1 MAMVL
6 DSFVSR
12 YIGEVTLFL
21 EGEICKVLGVKK
33 EIKTLQEK
41 LETIKCYLESAE
53 RKSRGD
59 RGIEDWVMRLKA
71 IMYDA
76 DDIIDLCMMEGG
88 KLLEA
93 RGSASA
99 SGVSF
104 LFSFVSSCFRCT
116 KYRHEIAGEIEAI
129 NGRLKQIAED
139 TSILSNLQSSGSHQP
154 QPEKPTVLETSP
166 LEVEED
172 NVGGQIEV
180 DADTLIT
187 AMLEDTK
194 QKCRIFGIV
203 GMGGIGKSTLAR
215 KIYNDERIRVNYPIQ
230 IWLYISKNYSETK
243 LLGELIRCAA
253 NKLEGREAKSESF
266 EGQSRSELEPK
277 LASLLTKNLFVVL
290 DDVWSTNLWNDF
302 LRKPLSKAVGS
313 STILVTTRN
322 ETVLN
327 GMRASYT
334 HSVEKMDD
342 NSGWMLLRNLVF
354 RAGEEDDER
363 MLEEVGM
370 EIVRKCDGLPLAIK
384 AIAGLLVSN
393 DKSIGKWKEVL
404 ESDAWNMNQID
415 DEVPAALN
423 LSYVDLPSHLKQCF
437 LYCSLLTQKSDSYY
451 KEIIRLWV
459 AEGLIAERGN
469 RLLED
474 IGEEYYHELVCRNLL
489 QVYPGTLGREHFFM
503 HDHFRS
509 LGAYL
514 MKDEG
519 KLIRHGQRL
528 NLKAN
533 AKIRR
538 LSVSKMGNKLELPDQ
553 IMEDKCL
560 RTLILI
566 YSPRTKIIE
575 DNVLRKLSHLRV
587 LVLSGT
593 SIKRLPDC
601 IGDLLQLRY
610 IDLDETNIYEI
621 PESIGRL
628 ANLQTLNLYNCAH
641 LHRLPN
647 AITRLHSLRCLDIE
661 NVPLTHVPKG
671 IGKLMDLNHL
681 EGFVIGHN
689 DPTNELHEEGCDL
702 EELQALS
709 KLRCLRIYGLERAVT
724 GVSVLA
730 DKTLLK
736 ELTLCW
742 MPPKEDDDDEED
754 DGDGDGDDSYC
765 EKDDDDEEEEENKE
779 DNRDKDEGQEVTWNE
794 KEFQAVEKVCDE
806 LSPPSSLQ
814 DLTIRR
820 FPGRQLPC
828 WLMSTSLDKSFPNLA
843 YLRFWDLKSCTELP
857 PLGMLPLL
865 KHLDITG
872 GEAIKTIGPEFLG
885 RKFPG
890 TSAFPKLEHLE
901 FDEMPNWEEWSVWRM
916 EENGQ
921 GPHLKLFPNLKICKI
936 IECPKLRALP
946 EGLSHATKLKELY
959 LDSTQDLR
967 EITNLRLNYKLEVK
981 DNTMLNRISNLSMK
995 YLKVEDCPNL
1005 EYVENLDRL
1014 QQLVLI
1020 CPRQMKQLPQWL
1032 STLIQQRQSIPS
1044 AQWSFRKLELQ
1055 CNTVLLKSCLE
1066 GNENWHIIQQ
1076 IPDVIIQTYSRKSYI
1091 RYSKHPRMYDAKV

>member
-1 MAMVL
+1 MVL

-12 YIGEVTLFL
+12 YIEEVTGFV

-41 LETIKCYLESAE
+41 LEMIKCYLESAE

-59 RGIEDWVMRLKA
+59 PGIEAWVRKLKA

-104 LFSFVSSCFRCT
+104 AFSFVSSCFRCT
-116 KYRHEIAGEIEAI
+116 KHRHEIAGEIEAI

-139 TSILSNLQSSGSHQP
+139 TSILSHLQSSGSHQP
-154 QPEKPTVLETSP
+154 QPEKPTVPETP

-172 NVGGQIEV
+172 IVGGQIEA
-180 DADTLIT
+180 DADTLIN

-215 KIYNDERIRVNYPIQ
+215 KILNDERIRVNYPIQ

-243 LLGELIRCAA
+243 LLGELIRCAS
-253 NKLEGREAKSESF
+253 NKSEGGEAKQESF
-266 EGQSRSELEPK
+266 EGQSKSELEIK
-277 LASLLTKNLFVVL
+277 LASLLTKNLFLVL

-302 LRKPLSKAVGS
+302 LRKPLSKAVGC
-313 STILVTTRN
+313 TILVTTRK
-322 ETVLN
+322 ETVLK
-327 GMRASYT
+327 GMRPSYT
-334 HSVEKMDD
+334 HPVEKMDV

-354 RAGEEDDER
+354 GAEEEDDER
-363 MLEEVGM
+363 RLKEVGM
-370 EIVRKCDGLPLAIK
+370 KIVRKCDGLPLAIK
-384 AIAGLLVSN
+384 AIAGVLVCN
-393 DKSIGKWKEVL
+393 DRSIGKWEEVL
-404 ESDAWNMNQID
+404 GSDAWNMNQID
-415 DEVPAALN
+415 DEVPGALN

-437 LYCSLLTQKSDSYY
+437 LYCSLHPQKSDMYY
-451 KEIIRLWV
+451 KEIIRFWV
-459 AEGLIAERGN
+459 AEGLIAQQGN

-474 IGEEYYHELVCRNLL
+474 IAEEYYHELICRNLL
-489 QVYPGTLGREHFFM
+489 QVDAGTLGKKNFSM
-503 HDHFRS
+503 HDHLRS
-509 LGAYL
+509 LSACL

-528 NLKAN
+528 DFRAN
-533 AKIRR
+533 EKIRR
-538 LSVSKMGNKLELPDQ
+538 LSVSKMGNKLVLPDK
-553 IMEDKCL
+553 IMKDKCL

-566 YSPRTKIIE
+566 DSPRTKIIE
-575 DNVLRKLSHLRV
+575 DNVLRMLPHLRV
-587 LVLSGT
+587 LDLSYT
-593 SIKRLPDC
+593 SIKTLPGC
-601 IGDLLQLRY
+601 IGELLQLRY
-610 IDLDETNIYEI
+610 IDLDGTNIYEI

-628 ANLQTLNLYNCAH
+628 ANLQTLNLCNCEY
-641 LHRLPN
+641 LHRLPK
-647 AITRLHSLRCLDIE
+647 AITMLHSLRCLDIE

-681 EGFVIGHN
+681 EGFVVGHN
-689 DPTNELHEEGCDL
+689 DPTNKLHEEGCDL

-709 KLRCLRIYGLERAVT
+709 KLRCLGLYRLERA
-724 GVSVLA
+724 
-730 DKTLLK
+730 
-736 ELTLCW
+736 
-742 MPPKEDDDDEED
+742 DDDREA
-754 DGDGDGDDSYC
+754 
-765 EKDDDDEEEEENKE
+765 EEEEGNEDDNGDEN
-779 DNRDKDEGQEVTWNE
+779 EGQGVRWNDE
-794 KEFQAVEKVCDE
+794 QFQAVEKVCDE
-806 LSPPSSLQ
+806 LSPPSSLE
-814 DLTIRR
+814 DLVFQR
-820 FPGRQLPC
+820 FPGRQFPG

-843 YLRFWDLKSCTELP
+843 YLRIWYLKSCTELP

-865 KHLDITG
+865 KHLDVTG
-872 GEAIKTIGPEFLG
+872 GEAIKTIGPGFLG
-885 RKFPG
+885 RKLPG
-890 TSAFPKLEHLE
+890 ASAFPKLEYLE
-901 FDEMPNWEEWSVWRM
+901 FYEMPNWEEWSLWGM

-936 IECPKLRALP
+936 IDCPKLRALP

-959 LDSTQDLR
+959 LESTQDLR
-967 EITNLRLNYKLEVK
+967 EITNIRVNYKLEVK

-1055 CNTVLLKSCLE
+1055 CNIVLLKSCLE

-1076 IPDVIIQTYSRKSYI
+1076 IPDVIIQTYSRKKYI
-1091 RYSKHPRMYDAKV
+1091 RYSKHPRMYDANV

>member
-1 MAMVL
+1 MAMIL

-12 YIGEVTLFL
+12 CIEQVTGFV

-41 LETIKCYLESAE
+41 LEMIKCYLESAE

-59 RGIEDWVMRLKA
+59 PGIEAWVRKLKD

-104 LFSFVSSCFRCT
+104 VFSFVSSCFRCT
-116 KYRHEIAGEIEAI
+116 KQRHEIAGKIEAI
-129 NGRLKQIAED
+129 NGRLKQIAEEA
-139 TSILSNLQSSGSHQP
+139 SILSNLQSSGSHQP
-154 QPEKPTVLETSP
+154 QPEKPTLLETTS

-172 NVGGQIEV
+172 IVGGQIEV
-180 DADTLIT
+180 DADTLIN

-215 KIYNDERIRVNYPIQ
+215 KIINDERIRVNFPIQ
-230 IWLYISKNYSETK
+230 KWLYISKYYSETK

-253 NKLEGREAKSESF
+253 NKSEGGEAKQESF
-266 EGQSRSELEPK
+266 EGQSKSELEIK
-277 LASLLTKNLFVVL
+277 LASLLTKKLFLVL
-290 DDVWSTNLWNDF
+290 DDVWSKKIWNDF
-302 LRKPLSKAVGS
+302 LRKPLSKAAGS
-313 STILVTTRN
+313 STILVTTRKN
-322 ETVLN
+322 TLLK
-327 GMRASYT
+327 GMRPCHT
-334 HSVEKMDD
+334 HSVEKMDV
-342 NSGWMLLRNLVF
+342 NSGWMLLRTLVF
-354 RAGEEDDER
+354 RKGDEDDER
-363 MLEEVGM
+363 RLKEVGM
-370 EIVRKCDGLPLAIK
+370 KIVRKCDGLPLSIK
-384 AIAGLLVSN
+384 AIAGVLDRK
-393 DKSIGKWKEVL
+393 DKSIGKWEEVL
-404 ESDAWNMNQID
+404 ESDVWNMKQID
-415 DEVPAALN
+415 DKVPAALN

-437 LYCSLLTQKSDSYY
+437 LYCSLHPQKSDMYY
-451 KEIIRLWV
+451 KEIIRFWV
-459 AEGLIAERGN
+459 AEGLIAQQGN

-474 IGEEYYHELVCRNLL
+474 IAEEYYHELICRNLL
-489 QVYPGTLGREHFFM
+489 QVDPGTLGKKNFSM
-503 HDHFRS
+503 HDHLRS
-509 LGAYL
+509 LGACL

-528 NLKAN
+528 DVRAN

-538 LSVSKMGNKLELPDQ
+538 LSVSKMGKKLVLPDQ
-553 IMEDKCL
+553 IMEEKCL
-560 RTLILI
+560 RTLILHD
-566 YSPRTKIIE
+566 SPRTKIIE
-575 DNVLRKLSHLRV
+575 DNVLRMLPHLRV
-587 LVLSGT
+587 LDLSYT
-593 SIKRLPDC
+593 SIKTLPDC

-610 IDLDETNIYEI
+610 INLDWTNIYEI

-628 ANLQTLNLYNCAH
+628 ANLQTLNLYNCKY
-641 LHRLPN
+641 LHRLPKS
-647 AITRLHSLRCLDIE
+647 ITRLHNLRCLHIE
-661 NVPLTHVPKG
+661 YVPLTHVPNG
-671 IGKLMDLNHL
+671 IEKLMDLNHL
-681 EGFVIGHN
+681 EGFVVGHSN
-689 DPTNELHEEGCDL
+689 PRNELHEEGCDL

-709 KLRCLRIYGLERAVT
+709 KLRCLRIYRLERAVT
-724 GVSVLA
+724 EVSVLM
-730 DKTLLK
+730 DKTFLK

-742 MPPKEDDDDEED
+742 MPPKEDGDDLEED
-754 DGDGDGDDSYC
+754 GDSNC
-765 EKDDDDEEEEENKE
+765 EKDEEKEEGNDE
-779 DNRDKDEGQEVTWNE
+779 DNRDKDEGRGVTWTE
-794 KEFQAVEKVCDE
+794 EQFQAVEKVCDK

-814 DLTIRR
+814 DLTIQR
-820 FPGRQLPC
+820 FPGRRLPG
-828 WLMSTSLDKSFPNLA
+828 WLMSTSQDKAIPDLA
-843 YLRFWDLKSCTELP
+843 YLRFEYLKSCTELP

-890 TSAFPKLEHLE
+890 ASAFPKLKYLE
-901 FDEMPNWEEWSVWRM
+901 FHEMPNWEEWSVWGM

-921 GPHLKLFPNLKICKI
+921 GPHLKLFPNLKTFKMID
-936 IECPKLRALP
+936 CPKLRALP
-946 EGLSHATKLKELY
+946 EGLSHATNLKELY
-959 LDSTQDLR
+959 LERTQDLR

-981 DNTMLNRISNLSMK
+981 DNTMLNRIADLSMK

-1055 CNTVLLKSCLE
+1055 CNIVLLKSCLE